1 MEEFRT
7 SIFEKTKEK
16 ILKRLMFNISI
27 FGAIAGIW
35 ALYFGGFPLVGVKTA
50 ITFSLAL
57 LGFKIYEDKYMGITA
72 YGERKAKLVIAEEYI
87 EIRDVRIPYS
97 ELTNLAIFVEEYLG
111 MPREIFGVHHGGN
124 NYIEFERKGKSVSIQ
139 FVIKNKQDF
148 ERVCRLVDK
157 IERNPHLQRSLKY
170 LPFNP

>member
-1 MEEFRT
+1 
-7 SIFEKTKEK
+7 
-16 ILKRLMFNISI
+16 MFNISI

-87 EIRDVRIPYS
+87 EIR
-97 ELTNLAIFVEEYLG
+97 
-111 MPREIFGVHHGGN
+111 
-124 NYIEFERKGKSVSIQ
+124 
-139 FVIKNKQDF
+139 
-148 ERVCRLVDK
+148 
-157 IERNPHLQRSLKY
+157 
-170 LPFNP
+170 